1 MIMAHEFSRLQSTY
15 VLVAKKTASRLGT
28 TATWSP
34 GAFYVL
40 LLVRYFA
47 ENSLR
52 YAQIGRGD
60 FVPLN

>member
-34 GAFYVL
+34 GAVYVSAFGSIF
-40 LLVRYFA
+40 RWIQPAPRTNWTRRFRSA
-47 ENSLR
+47 
-52 YAQIGRGD
+52 
-60 FVPLN
+60 